1 MPLSKLPL
9 HCMIISFLFSLL
21 VTFWRNFFKKP
32 HLFSTSNFFRL
43 LHRTLLKVSWKTSSH
58 HSTSLNQYLNL
69 WVSLEN
75 YLISPFYT
83 QNTSLRHSTLCCH
96 TEWWWYQN
104 CCWEESG
111 SDSFGWIERCPSG
124 GMFLFQT
131 FKKGVF
137 CRVGPPPQPLV
148 WGPIMNFLLKKK
160 TSHHYPIL
168 CLRTRGNSLTW
179 KKGVQTHS
187 YASRRG
193 HHAIMS
199 LRK

>member
-1 MPLSKLPL
+1 M
-9 HCMIISFLFSLL
+9 LFIKITTSLYDNFFFVQSTGDIL
-21 VTFWRNFFKKP
+21 ANFFKKP

-43 LHRTLLKVSWKTSSH
+43 LHRTSLKVSWKTSSH

-83 QNTSLRHSTLCCH
+83 QNTSLRHSTLRFH

-124 GMFLFQT
+124 GMT
-131 FKKGVF
+131 FKKGAF
-137 CRVGPPPQPLV
+137 CMVAPP
-148 WGPIMNFLLKKK
+148 
-160 TSHHYPIL
+160 HHMPPG
-168 CLRTRGNSLTW
+168 LRANYEFPSFF
-179 KKGVQTHS
+179 
-187 YASRRG
+187 
-193 HHAIMS
+193 
-199 LRK
+199 